1 MRMKKWIIAICVAGV
16 FLCACSSQSRW
27 QKQYDLGIQYLIDE
41 NYEEAVVAFQ
51 AAIEV
56 EPNQAE
62 GYQGIGQAYQGQAQ
76 TLIAENSWEEGLE
89 YYRLAVQAYE
99 TAAELKSS
107 AENTEDEL
115 DDLRAEISKL
125 EDEIELL
132 EILNTNQVEGNAQDY
147 LGLIESVR
155 QCCSAEDYD
164 QVYELMQGETFLTLR
179 NFCTKQKP
187 LIVMGEDGIGL
198 GFYVGG
204 FVYYGEYSGQ
214 MREGEGVWLRI
225 ISDDQIEQQYLAQG
239 SWESDMPNGQFEVS
253 IIDKQQDSRNKTVGT
268 VINGLW
274 DGPAQEIGNDGY
286 IYNVSFTMGK
296 YDVLFTDVTTEGKT
310 EYFISA
316 DGHRSRAVLNTEH
329 IHRIEGTGY

>member
-1 MRMKKWIIAICVAGV
+1 MRMKKWIMAVCVAGV

-107 AENTEDEL
+107 AENMEDEL
-115 DDLRAEISKL
+115 DDLRVEISKL

-147 LGLIESVR
+147 LELIESVR

-187 LIVMGEDGIGL
+187 LIVMGEDGAAEFLHKAKTINC
-198 GFYVGG
+198 
-204 FVYYGEYSGQ
+204 YGRRWHWAGILWGRFCLLWRIFGSDERRGRSVAVDSFWGTDGMETSGQ
-214 MREGEGVWLRI
+214 GEL
-225 ISDDQIEQQYLAQG
+225 E
-239 SWESDMPNGQFEVS
+239 
-253 IIDKQQDSRNKTVGT
+253 K
-268 VINGLW
+268 
-274 DGPAQEIGNDGY
+274 
-286 IYNVSFTMGK
+286 
-296 YDVLFTDVTTEGKT
+296 
-310 EYFISA
+310 
-316 DGHRSRAVLNTEH
+316 
-329 IHRIEGTGY
+329 

>member
-1 MRMKKWIIAICVAGV
+1 MRMKKWIMAVCVAGV

-76 TLIAENSWEEGLE
+76 TLIAENSWKEGLE

-107 AENTEDEL
+107 AENMEDEL
-115 DDLRAEISKL
+115 DDLRVEISKL

-147 LGLIESVR
+147 LELIESVR

-164 QVYELMQGETFLTLR
+164 QIYELMQGETFLTLR

-187 LIVMGEDGIGL
+187 LIIMGEDGIGL

-214 MREGEGVWLRI
+214 MREGEGVWLWI
-225 ISDDQIEQQYLAQG
+225 YSGEQTEWKYLDKG
-239 SWESDMPNGQFEVS
+239 SWKNDMPNGQFKERVTS
-253 IIDKQQDSRNKTVGT
+253 NFGVETTEGT
-268 VINGLW
+268 VVNGLW
-274 DGPAQEIGNDGY
+274 DGPAQKTGY
-286 IYNVSFTMGK
+286 NGRPYNVTFTMGK
-296 YDVLFTDVTTEGKT
+296 YNVLFTDVTPEGET
-310 EYFISA
+310 QYFISSE
-316 DGHRSRAVLNTEH
+316 DGHSVATTFDGIIGIV
-329 IHRIEGTGY
+329 GFGY